1 MRGGPNIDIMT
12 IILIVISICLLIL
25 CITYF
30 KINAFL
36 SFLLVSILSGLC
48 LGIAPDQLVGTVE
61 KGIAGVMGSLTL
73 IIVLGAMLGKIVA
86 ESGAAEIIAVQMV
99 RLMGEKYLQ
108 WGLMLTGFVVGIPL
122 FYGVGFV
129 LLVPLIFSISY
140 RYKLPAVYI
149 GLPMLAALSV
159 THGFIPPHPSPV
171 ALVALFHADMGL
183 TLIYGLLIAFPAIV
197 LGGPIFGRRLRNMLP
212 SQESIFRQEKTVD
225 QQVYKQPAVGTSL
238 VVALLPVLLIILFT
252 IIPYIYHTD
261 DANVQRWLKFIGST
275 TVVMVIAIALATYL
289 LGLKLGRSMVKVMSI
304 YESAVKDIAMILL
317 IIAGSGVFKQVM
329 EDSGVSLLLAN
340 TLQQLPI
347 SPLLLAWLI
356 TAVIRG
362 CVGSA
367 TVAALTAAGVL
378 LPIVTAGKV
387 DPNLMVL
394 AIGAGSLMFSHVNDA
409 GFWLFKEYFGLSVKD
424 TLFSWSIM
432 EAIVSIVGLVAVLL
446 LQIILY

>member
-1 MRGGPNIDIMT
+1 MT

-36 SFLLVSILSGLC
+36 SFLFVSILSGLC
-48 LGIAPDQLVGTVE
+48 LGIAPDQLVGTIE

-122 FYGVGFV
+122 FYGIGFV

-183 TLIYGLLIAFPAIV
+183 TLIYGLLIAIPAII
-197 LGGPIFGRRLRNMLP
+197 LGGPIFGRSLRNMLP

-225 QQVYKQPAVGTSL
+225 QQEYKQPTVGTSL

-252 IIPYIYHTD
+252 LIPYIYHTD
-261 DANVQRWLKFIGST
+261 DTNVQHWLKFIGST
-275 TVVMVIAIALATYL
+275 TVVMVIAIVVATYL

-432 EAIVSIVGLVAVLL
+432 EAIVSVVGLVAVLL

>member
-1 MRGGPNIDIMT
+1 MMT
-12 IILIVISICLLIL
+12 IILIVVSICLLIL

-30 KINAFL
+30 KLNAFL
-36 SFLLVSILSGLC
+36 AFLIVSLLSGLC
-48 LGIAPDQLVGTVE
+48 LGIAPDRLVDTVE
-61 KGIAGVMGSLTL
+61 KGVGGVMGSLTL

-86 ESGAAEIIAVQMV
+86 ESGAAEIIAEQMV

-183 TLIYGLLIAFPAIV
+183 TLIYGLLIAIPAIV
-197 LGGPIFGRRLRNMLP
+197 LGGPIFGRSLKNIVP
-212 SQESIFRQEKTVD
+212 SKESIFRQEDRNDKLEFKRPTVR
-225 QQVYKQPAVGTSL
+225 VSL
-238 VVALLPVLLIILFT
+238 AVALLPVLLIVFFT
-252 IIPYIYHTD
+252 LIPYLYHTD
-261 DANVQRWLKFIGST
+261 DRSFQQALKLIGNP
-275 TVVMVIAIALATYL
+275 TVVMVIAVIVATYL
-289 LGLKLGRSMVKVMSI
+289 LGLKLGRCMVTIMTI
-304 YESAVKDIAMILL
+304 YEVAVRDIAMILL
-317 IIAGSGVFKQVM
+317 IIAGSGIFKQVM

-340 TLQQLPI
+340 ALQQLPI

-378 LPIVTAGKV
+378 LPIVTAGKA

-394 AIGAGSLMFSHVNDA
+394 AMGAGSLMFSHVNDA

-432 EAIVSIVGLVAVLL
+432 EAIVSLVGLLAVLL
-446 LQIILY
+446 LQLILY

>member
-1 MRGGPNIDIMT
+1 MT

-183 TLIYGLLIAFPAIV
+183 TLIYGLLITFPAIV

-212 SQESIFRQEKTVD
+212 SQESIFQQEKTVD

-252 IIPYIYHTD
+252 LIPYIYHTD

-289 LGLKLGRSMVKVMSI
+289 LGSKLGRSMVKVMSI

>member
-1 MRGGPNIDIMT
+1 VVFVWESHPIGW
-12 IILIVISICLLIL
+12 
-25 CITYF
+25 
-30 KINAFL
+30 
-36 SFLLVSILSGLC
+36 SILLKG
-48 LGIAPDQLVGTVE
+48 VG
-61 KGIAGVMGSLTL
+61 GVMGSLTL

-86 ESGAAEIIAVQMV
+86 ESGAAEIIAEQMV

-183 TLIYGLLIAFPAIV
+183 TLIYGLLIAIPAIV
-197 LGGPIFGRRLRNMLP
+197 LGGPIFGRSLKNIVP
-212 SQESIFRQEKTVD
+212 SKESIFRQEDRNDKLEFKRPTVR
-225 QQVYKQPAVGTSL
+225 VSL
-238 VVALLPVLLIILFT
+238 AVALLPVLLIVFFT
-252 IIPYIYHTD
+252 LIPYLYHKD
-261 DANVQRWLKFIGST
+261 DRSFQQALKLIGNP
-275 TVVMVIAIALATYL
+275 TVVMVIAVIVATYL
-289 LGLKLGRSMVKVMSI
+289 LGLKLGRSMVTIMTI
-304 YESAVKDIAMILL
+304 YEVAVRDIAMILL
-317 IIAGSGVFKQVM
+317 IIAGSGIFKQVM

-340 TLQQLPI
+340 ALQQLPI

-378 LPIVTAGKV
+378 LPIVTAGKA

-394 AIGAGSLMFSHVNDA
+394 AMGAGSLMFSHVNDA

-432 EAIVSIVGLVAVLL
+432 EAIVSLVGLLAVLL
-446 LQIILY
+446 LQLILY

>member
-1 MRGGPNIDIMT
+1 MT

-36 SFLLVSILSGLC
+36 AFLAVSLLSGLC
-48 LGIAPDQLVGTVE
+48 LGIPPAQLVGTVE
-61 KGIAGVMGSLTL
+61 KGVAGVMGSLTL

-86 ESGAAEIIAVQMV
+86 ESGAAEIIAEQMV
-99 RLMGEKYLQ
+99 RLMGERYLQ
-108 WGLMLTGFVVGIPL
+108 WGLMLTGFIVGIPL
-122 FYGVGFV
+122 FYGIGFV

-140 RYKLPAVYI
+140 RYRLPAVYI

-183 TLIYGLLIAFPAIV
+183 TLIYGLLIAIPAIV
-197 LGGPIFGRRLRNMLP
+197 LGGPIFGRYLKNIRA
-212 SQESIFRQEKTVD
+212 SQESIFRDQDRSESAQYLRPTVG
-225 QQVYKQPAVGTSL
+225 VSL
-238 VVALLPVLLIILFT
+238 AVALLPVILIVLFT
-252 IIPYIYHTD
+252 LLPYSFHTS
-261 DANVQRWLKFIGST
+261 NIVLQQGVKFVGNP
-275 TVVMVIAIALATYL
+275 TVVMVIALSVATYF
-289 LGLKLGRSMVKVMSI
+289 LGLKLGRSMSNVMTI

-317 IIAGSGVFKQVM
+317 IIAGSGIFKQVM

-378 LPIVTAGKV
+378 LPIVTGGKA

-432 EAIVSIVGLVAVLL
+432 EAIVSIVGLLAVLL
-446 LQIILY
+446 LQLILY

>member
-1 MRGGPNIDIMT
+1 MMT
-12 IILIVISICLLIL
+12 IILIVVSICLLIL

-30 KINAFL
+30 KLNAFL
-36 SFLLVSILSGLC
+36 AFLIVSLLSGLC
-48 LGIAPDQLVGTVE
+48 LGIAPDRLVDTVE
-61 KGIAGVMGSLTL
+61 KGVGGVMGSLTL

-86 ESGAAEIIAVQMV
+86 ESGAAEIIAEQMV

-183 TLIYGLLIAFPAIV
+183 TLIYGLLIAIPAIV
-197 LGGPIFGRRLRNMLP
+197 LGGPIFGRILKNIVP
-212 SQESIFRQEKTVD
+212 SKESIFRQEDRNDKFEFKRPTVR
-225 QQVYKQPAVGTSL
+225 VSL
-238 VVALLPVLLIILFT
+238 AVALLPVLLIVFFT
-252 IIPYIYHTD
+252 LIPYLYHTD
-261 DANVQRWLKFIGST
+261 DRSFQHALKLIGNP
-275 TVVMVIAIALATYL
+275 TVVMVIAVIVATYL
-289 LGLKLGRSMVKVMSI
+289 LGLKLGRSMVTIMTI
-304 YESAVKDIAMILL
+304 YEVAVRDIAMILL
-317 IIAGSGVFKQVM
+317 IIAGSGIFKQVM

-340 TLQQLPI
+340 ALQQLPI

-378 LPIVTAGKV
+378 LPIVTAGKA

-394 AIGAGSLMFSHVNDA
+394 AMGAGSLMFSHVNDA

-432 EAIVSIVGLVAVLL
+432 EAIVSLVGLLAVLL
-446 LQIILY
+446 LQLILY

>member
-1 MRGGPNIDIMT
+1 MMT
-12 IILIVISICLLIL
+12 IILIVVSICLLIL

-30 KINAFL
+30 KLNAFL
-36 SFLLVSILSGLC
+36 AFLIVSLLSGLC
-48 LGIAPDQLVGTVE
+48 LGIAPDRLVDTVE
-61 KGIAGVMGSLTL
+61 KGVGGVMGSLTL

-86 ESGAAEIIAVQMV
+86 ESGAAEIIAEQMV

-183 TLIYGLLIAFPAIV
+183 TLIYGLLIAIPAIV
-197 LGGPIFGRRLRNMLP
+197 LGGPIFGRSLKNIVP
-212 SQESIFRQEKTVD
+212 SKESIFRQEDRNDKFEFKRPTVR
-225 QQVYKQPAVGTSL
+225 VSL
-238 VVALLPVLLIILFT
+238 AVALLPVLLIVFFT
-252 IIPYIYHTD
+252 LIPYLYHTD
-261 DANVQRWLKFIGST
+261 DRSFQHALKLIGNP
-275 TVVMVIAIALATYL
+275 TVVMVIAVIVATYL
-289 LGLKLGRSMVKVMSI
+289 LGLKLGRSMVTIMTI
-304 YESAVKDIAMILL
+304 YEVAVRDIAMILL
-317 IIAGSGVFKQVM
+317 IIAGSGIFKQVM

-340 TLQQLPI
+340 ALQQLPI

-378 LPIVTAGKV
+378 LPIVTAGKA

-394 AIGAGSLMFSHVNDA
+394 AMGAGSLMFSHVNDA

-432 EAIVSIVGLVAVLL
+432 EAIVSLVGLLAVLL
-446 LQIILY
+446 LQLILY

>member
-1 MRGGPNIDIMT
+1 MT

-36 SFLLVSILSGLC
+36 SFLVVSLLSGLC
-48 LGIAPDQLVGTVE
+48 LGIPPEQLVGTVE
-61 KGIAGVMGSLTL
+61 KGVAGVMGSLTL

-86 ESGAAEIIAVQMV
+86 ESGAAEIIAEQMV
-99 RLMGEKYLQ
+99 RLMGERYLQ

-183 TLIYGLLIAFPAIV
+183 TLIYGLLIAIPAIV
-197 LGGPIFGRRLRNMLP
+197 LGGPIFGRRLKNIIP
-212 SQESIFRQEKTVD
+212 SQESIFREKDRSDAAEYRRPTVR
-225 QQVYKQPAVGTSL
+225 VSL
-238 VVALLPVLLIILFT
+238 TVALLPVLLIILFT
-252 IIPYIYHTD
+252 LLPYGYHTTNI
-261 DANVQRWLKFIGST
+261 ALQQGLKFVGNP
-275 TVVMVIAIALATYL
+275 TVVMVIAISIATYL
-289 LGLKLGRSMVKVMSI
+289 LGLKLGRSMANVMSV

-317 IIAGSGVFKQVM
+317 IIAGSGIFKQVM

-378 LPIVTAGKV
+378 LPIVTGGKA

-424 TLFSWSIM
+424 TLFSWSMM
-432 EAIVSIVGLVAVLL
+432 EAIVSIVGLLAVLL
-446 LQIILY
+446 LQLILY

>member
-1 MRGGPNIDIMT
+1 MT
-12 IILIVISICLLIL
+12 IIFIVISICLLIL

-36 SFLLVSILSGLC
+36 SFLLISILSGLS
-48 LGIAPDQLVGTVE
+48 LGIAPDRLIETVE

-73 IIVLGAMLGKIVA
+73 IIVLGAMLGKLVA

-99 RLMGEKYLQ
+99 RLIGQKQLP

-122 FYGVGFV
+122 FYGIGFV
-129 LLVPLIFSISY
+129 LLVPLIFSISH

-183 TLIYGLLIAFPAIV
+183 TLIYGLAIAVPAII
-197 LGGPIFGRRLRNMLP
+197 LGGPIFGRHLKNMLP
-212 SQESIFRQEKTVD
+212 SQESIFRQEEHID
-225 QQVYKQPAVGTSL
+225 QQHYKQPSVLISL
-238 VVALLPVLLIILFT
+238 TVALLPVLLIILFT
-252 IIPYIYHTD
+252 SIPYLYPHRAIG
-261 DANVQRWLKFIGST
+261 VQKWLSFIGNPAT
-275 TVVMVIAIALATYL
+275 VMVIAIIVATYL
-289 LGLKLGRSMVKVMSI
+289 LGIRLGRPMRKVMSI
-304 YESAVKDIAMILL
+304 YEIAVKDIAMILL
-317 IIAGSGVFKQVM
+317 IIAGSGIFKQVM

-340 TLQQLPI
+340 ALQLLPI
-347 SPLLLAWLI
+347 SPLFLAWLI

-378 LPIVTAGKV
+378 LPMVGGGQV
-387 DPNLMVL
+387 NPNLMVL

-409 GFWLFKEYFGLSVKD
+409 GFWLFKEYFGLSVKN
-424 TLFSWSIM
+424 TLLSWSVM
-432 EAIVSIVGLVAVLL
+432 EAIVSIVGLIAVLL

>member
-1 MRGGPNIDIMT
+1 MT
-12 IILIVISICLLIL
+12 IILIVISICLLIV

-36 SFLLVSILSGLC
+36 AFLIVSLFSGFC
-48 LGIAPDQLVGTVE
+48 LGIPPAKLVGTVE

-73 IIVLGAMLGKIVA
+73 ILVLGAMLGKIIA
-86 ESGAAEIIAVQMV
+86 ESGAAEIIAEKMV
-99 RLMGEKYLQ
+99 RLMGARHLQ

-122 FYGVGFV
+122 FYGIGFV

-183 TLIYGLLIAFPAIV
+183 TLIYGLLIAIPAIV
-197 LGGPIFGRRLRNMLP
+197 LGGPVFGRSLKNIRPIR
-212 SQESIFRQEKTVD
+212 ESIFREKDRSNTAEYLRPTVG
-225 QQVYKQPAVGTSL
+225 VSL
-238 VVALLPVLLIILFT
+238 TVALLPVLLIVLFT
-252 IIPYIYHTD
+252 LLPYCYHISD
-261 DANVQRWLKFIGST
+261 EKLAQALKFFGNP
-275 TVVMVIAIALATYL
+275 TVVMLIAIGVATYL
-289 LGLKLGRSMVKVMSI
+289 LGLKLRRSMASVMTV
-304 YESAVKDIAMILL
+304 YESAVKDVAMILL
-317 IIAGSGVFKQVM
+317 IIAGSGIFKQVM

-378 LPIVTAGKV
+378 LPIVTAGKA

-409 GFWLFKEYFGLSVKD
+409 GFWLFKEYFGLSLKD
-424 TLFSWSIM
+424 TLYSWSVM
-432 EAIVSIVGLVAVLL
+432 EAIVSIVGLLALL
-446 LQIILY
+446 LVQLILY

>member
-1 MRGGPNIDIMT
+1 LRGGPNIDIMT

-183 TLIYGLLIAFPAIV
+183 TLIYGLLIAIPAII
-197 LGGPIFGRRLRNMLP
+197 LGGPIFGRSLRNMLP

-225 QQVYKQPAVGTSL
+225 QQEYKQPKVGTSL
-238 VVALLPVLLIILFT
+238 FVALLPVLLIILFT
-252 IIPYIYHTD
+252 LIPYIYHTD
-261 DANVQRWLKFIGST
+261 DATVQRWLKFIGST
-275 TVVMVIAIALATYL
+275 TVVMVIAIVVATYL
-289 LGLKLGRSMVKVMSI
+289 LGLKLGRSMAKVMSI
-304 YESAVKDIAMILL
+304 YESAVRDIAMILL

>member
-36 SFLLVSILSGLC
+36 SFLLVSMLSGLC

-122 FYGVGFV
+122 FYGIGFV

-183 TLIYGLLIAFPAIV
+183 TLIYGLLIAIPAII

-225 QQVYKQPAVGTSL
+225 SQEYKQPSVGISL
-238 VVALLPVLLIILFT
+238 TVALLPVLLIILFT
-252 IIPYIYHTD
+252 LIPYIYHTD
-261 DANVQRWLKFIGST
+261 DVNVQHWLKFIGSPT
-275 TVVMVIAIALATYL
+275 AVMIIAIIVATYL
-289 LGLKLGRSMVKVMSI
+289 LGLKLGRSMVKIMAI
-304 YESAVKDIAMILL
+304 YESAVRDIAMILL

-329 EDSGVSLLLAN
+329 EDSGVSVLLAN

-378 LPIVTAGKV
+378 LPIVTASSV

>member
-86 ESGAAEIIAVQMV
+86 ESGAAEIIAAQMV

-122 FYGVGFV
+122 FYGIGFV

-183 TLIYGLLIAFPAIV
+183 TLIYGLLIAIPAII
-197 LGGPIFGRRLRNMLP
+197 LGGPIFGRSLRNMLP

-225 QQVYKQPAVGTSL
+225 QQEYKQPTVGTSL

-252 IIPYIYHTD
+252 LIPYLYHTD

-275 TVVMVIAIALATYL
+275 TVVMVIAIVVATYL

-317 IIAGSGVFKQVM
+317 IIAGSGIFKQVM

-432 EAIVSIVGLVAVLL
+432 EAIVSLVGLLAVLL
-446 LQIILY
+446 LQLILY

>member
-1 MRGGPNIDIMT
+1 MMT
-12 IILIVISICLLIL
+12 IILIVVSICLLIL

-30 KINAFL
+30 KLNAFL
-36 SFLLVSILSGLC
+36 AFLIVSLLSGLC
-48 LGIAPDQLVGTVE
+48 LGIAPDRLVDTVE
-61 KGIAGVMGSLTL
+61 KGVGGVMGSLTL
-73 IIVLGAMLGKIVA
+73 IIVLGAMFGKIVA
-86 ESGAAEIIAVQMV
+86 ESGAAEIIAEQMV

-183 TLIYGLLIAFPAIV
+183 TLIYGLLIAIPAIV
-197 LGGPIFGRRLRNMLP
+197 LGGPIFGRSLKNIVP
-212 SQESIFRQEKTVD
+212 SKESIFRQEDRNDKLEFKRPTVR
-225 QQVYKQPAVGTSL
+225 VSL
-238 VVALLPVLLIILFT
+238 AVALLPVLLIVFFT
-252 IIPYIYHTD
+252 LIPYLYHTD
-261 DANVQRWLKFIGST
+261 DRSFQQALKLIGNP
-275 TVVMVIAIALATYL
+275 TVVMVIAVIVATYL
-289 LGLKLGRSMVKVMSI
+289 LGLKLGRSMVTIMTI
-304 YESAVKDIAMILL
+304 YEVAVRDIAMILL
-317 IIAGSGVFKQVM
+317 IIAGSGIFKQVM

-340 TLQQLPI
+340 ALQQLPI

-378 LPIVTAGKV
+378 LPIVTAGKA

-394 AIGAGSLMFSHVNDA
+394 AMGAGSLMFSHVNDA

-432 EAIVSIVGLVAVLL
+432 EAIVSLVGLLAVLL
-446 LQIILY
+446 LQLILY

>member
-1 MRGGPNIDIMT
+1 M
-12 IILIVISICLLIL
+12 
-25 CITYF
+25 
-30 KINAFL
+30 
-36 SFLLVSILSGLC
+36 
-48 LGIAPDQLVGTVE
+48 GIAPDQLVGTVE

-86 ESGAAEIIAVQMV
+86 ESGAAEIIAAQMV

-183 TLIYGLLIAFPAIV
+183 TLIYGLLIAIPAII
-197 LGGPIFGRRLRNMLP
+197 LGGPIFGRSLRNMLP

-225 QQVYKQPAVGTSL
+225 QQEYKQPTVGTSL
-238 VVALLPVLLIILFT
+238 IVALLPVLLIILFT
-252 IIPYIYHTD
+252 LIPYIYHTD
-261 DANVQRWLKFIGST
+261 DANVQRWLKFISST
-275 TVVMVIAIALATYL
+275 TVVMVIAIVVATYL

-304 YESAVKDIAMILL
+304 YESAVRDIAMILL

>member
-1 MRGGPNIDIMT
+1 MMT
-12 IILIVISICLLIL
+12 IILIVVSICLLIL

-30 KINAFL
+30 KLNAFL
-36 SFLLVSILSGLC
+36 AFLIVSLLSGLC
-48 LGIAPDQLVGTVE
+48 LGIAPDRLVDTVE
-61 KGIAGVMGSLTL
+61 KGVGGVMGSLTL

-86 ESGAAEIIAVQMV
+86 ESGAAEIIAEQMV

-183 TLIYGLLIAFPAIV
+183 TLIYGLLIAIPAIV
-197 LGGPIFGRRLRNMLP
+197 LGGPIFGRSLKNIVP
-212 SQESIFRQEKTVD
+212 SKESIFRQEDRNDKLEFKRPTIRV
-225 QQVYKQPAVGTSL
+225 SL
-238 VVALLPVLLIILFT
+238 AVALLPVLLIVFFT
-252 IIPYIYHTD
+252 LIPYLYHTD
-261 DANVQRWLKFIGST
+261 DRSFQQALKLIGNP
-275 TVVMVIAIALATYL
+275 TVVMVIAVIVATYL
-289 LGLKLGRSMVKVMSI
+289 LGLKLGRSMVTIMTI
-304 YESAVKDIAMILL
+304 YEVAVRDIAMILL
-317 IIAGSGVFKQVM
+317 IIAGSGIFKQVM

-340 TLQQLPI
+340 ALQQLPI
-347 SPLLLAWLI
+347 SPLLSAWLI

-378 LPIVTAGKV
+378 LPIVTAGKA

-394 AIGAGSLMFSHVNDA
+394 AMGAGSLMFSHVNDA

-432 EAIVSIVGLVAVLL
+432 EAIVSLVGLLAVLL
-446 LQIILY
+446 LQLILY

>member
-1 MRGGPNIDIMT
+1 M
-12 IILIVISICLLIL
+12 LIL

-86 ESGAAEIIAVQMV
+86 ESGAAEIIASQMV

-122 FYGVGFV
+122 FYGIGFV

-183 TLIYGLLIAFPAIV
+183 TLIYGLLIAIPAII
-197 LGGPIFGRRLRNMLP
+197 LGGPIFGRRLKNMLP
-212 SQESIFRQEKTVD
+212 SQESIFRLEKTAE
-225 QQVYKQPAVGTSL
+225 QLEYKRPTVGTSM

-252 IIPYIYHTD
+252 LIPYLYATED
-261 DANVQRWLKFIGST
+261 GTVQRWLKFIGSP
-275 TVVMVIAIALATYL
+275 TVVMVIAIVVATYL
-289 LGLKLGRSMVKVMSI
+289 LGLRLGRSVVNVMSI
-304 YESAVKDIAMILL
+304 YESAVRDIAMILL

-340 TLQQLPI
+340 SLQQLPI

-378 LPIVTAGKV
+378 LPVVTASKV

-409 GFWLFKEYFGLSVKD
+409 GFWLFKEYFGLSVKN
-424 TLFSWSIM
+424 TLFSWSVM

>member
-1 MRGGPNIDIMT
+1 MT

-86 ESGAAEIIAVQMV
+86 ESGAAEIIASQMV

-122 FYGVGFV
+122 FYGIGFV

-183 TLIYGLLIAFPAIV
+183 TLIYGLLIAIPAII
-197 LGGPIFGRRLRNMLP
+197 LGGPIFGRRLKNMLP
-212 SQESIFRQEKTVD
+212 SQESIFRLEKTAE
-225 QQVYKQPAVGTSL
+225 QLEYKRPTVGTSM

-252 IIPYIYHTD
+252 LIPYLYATED
-261 DANVQRWLKFIGST
+261 GTVQRWLKFIGSP
-275 TVVMVIAIALATYL
+275 TVVMVIAIVVATYL
-289 LGLKLGRSMVKVMSI
+289 LGLRLGRSVVNVMSI
-304 YESAVKDIAMILL
+304 YESAVRDIAMILL

-340 TLQQLPI
+340 SLQQLPI

-378 LPIVTAGKV
+378 LPVVTASKV

-409 GFWLFKEYFGLSVKD
+409 GFWLFKEYFGLSVKN
-424 TLFSWSIM
+424 TLFSWSVM

>member
-1 MRGGPNIDIMT
+1 MT

-122 FYGVGFV
+122 FYGIGFV

-183 TLIYGLLIAFPAIV
+183 TLIYGLLIAIPAIV
-197 LGGPIFGRRLRNMLP
+197 LGGPIFGRSLRNMLP
-212 SQESIFRQEKTVD
+212 SQESIFRQEKTVG
-225 QQVYKQPAVGTSL
+225 QQEYKQPTVVNSL
-238 VVALLPVLLIILFT
+238 AVALLPVLLIILFT
-252 IIPYIYHTD
+252 LIPYIFHTD
-261 DANVQRWLKFIGST
+261 DTTVQRWLKFIGSP
-275 TVVMVIAIALATYL
+275 TVVMVIAVVIATYL

-304 YESAVKDIAMILL
+304 YESAVRDIAMILL

-432 EAIVSIVGLVAVLL
+432 EAVVSIVGLLAVLL